1 VVEIPLLMQDG
12 NDAKIEEVDEFS
24 LEDLD
29 DDSEKKEL

>member
-1 VVEIPLLMQDG
+1 MQDG